1 MYGTNNTE
9 NICTYRTPCGLCM
22 KYDKDCD
29 VLPATDKKVLST
41 KLVKMIYDFSRG
53 RIYTD
58 TSRILEYIQ
67 DHLEKECPDIDTWG
81 DD

>member
-1 MYGTNNTE
+1 MNETNT
-9 NICTYRTPCGLCM
+9 CTYRTPCGLCI
-22 KYDKDCD
+22 KYDKACD
-29 VLPATDKKVLST
+29 AISTADTKVLST

-53 RIYTD
+53 RISTD

-81 DD
+81 DN